1 MKYHFIKTILV
12 YVLAFAMLLSFAG
25 CSTQRNAEIIQS
37 TTAVEDDPVIIR
49 IDGQDDLTLSQ
60 LNAMVES
67 SAAQAQAM
75 YGIDLSAPENE
86 QALAKI
92 RDQCI
97 SAYLIKRVELH
108 KVQELKLDQL
118 SQLEIDMLG
127 QRVQTQY
134 EYYRQ
139 QFYDQLVEQGLDPE
153 ATIEQVM
160 EDYGLNVASLSNDVQ
175 TQYYLEK
182 LKSYVVEQSEFAVA
196 EEDARAYYDQQL
208 AQQKE
213 LITQTPE
220 LFVSYWNQGVLPL
233 YRTENNNA
241 YTWILIQI
249 DNETLFEL
257 ESQRYKNDAAY
268 AENHKKAL
276 AQIETEA
283 KSVAADIAADP
294 TKYDAYFEKYGAGL
308 YDASTLPQGIGYCL
322 NESSA
327 GTFAQEMVDAA
338 LSLTQDGQI
347 SPLVAGYDGYYI
359 LRRECAIA
367 AGEMAYEEVA
377 DAMMEF
383 VRQEKMDDI
392 YQQQIIAWAEELEVE
407 VLTENLK

>member
-1 MKYHFIKTILV
+1 MKYHFLKTIFV
-12 YVLAFAMLLSFAG
+12 YVLAFAMLLSFTG
-25 CSTQRNAEIIQS
+25 CSTQQGADIIQT
-37 TTAVEDDPVIIR
+37 TTAAKDDPVIIR
-49 IDGQDDLTLSQ
+49 FDGQDDLTLSQ

-75 YGIDLSAPENE
+75 YGIDFSDPANA
-86 QALAKI
+86 QALETI

-97 SAYLIKRVELH
+97 SAYLIKRVELY

-118 SQLEIDMLG
+118 SQLEIETLG

-139 QFYDQLVEQGLDPE
+139 QFYDQLVEQGLD
-153 ATIEQVM
+153 ADALIEQVM
-160 EDYGLNVASLSNDVQ
+160 EDYGLNVVSLSNEIQ

-182 LKSYVVEQSEFAVA
+182 LKSYVVEQSEFAVTQ
-196 EEDARAYYDQQL
+196 EDARAYYDQQL

-233 YRTENNNA
+233 YRTENCNA
-241 YTWILIQI
+241 YTWVLIQI

-257 ESQRYKNDAAY
+257 ESQRYSNDAAY

-276 AQIETEA
+276 AKIEAEA
-283 KSVAADIAADP
+283 KSVADDIAADP
-294 TKYDAYFEKYGAGL
+294 AKYDAYFEKYGAGL
-308 YDASTLPQGIGYCL
+308 FDASTLPQGIGYCL
-322 NESSA
+322 NEFSSGA
-327 GTFAQEMVDAA
+327 FAPEMVDAA

-359 LRRECAIA
+359 LRRECAIPS
-367 AGEMAYEEVA
+367 GEMAYEEVA
-377 DAMMEF
+377 ETMMEF
-383 VRQEKMDDI
+383 VRQEKMDEI
-392 YQQQIIAWAEELEVE
+392 YQQQIVAWAEELDIE